1 MFFSDLLYYSHC
13 LATLSLLSLLLSLHK
28 SSTSFFSS
36 FPTLFCSSSS
46 LYCHTVPPS
55 SSTQCQ
61 FFRSFSLFPLFLI
74 CVLSVLSFSLTPP
87 LSLSFSSS
95 VSMSCCRVLESGSVT
110 GNRVPWDLCTLLL
123 RSENCLH
130 NMKGEREEGLRK
142 KTRQTKRKLEK
153 RGNKENERKN
163 WHWVE
168 EEGGTV

>member
-130 NMKGEREEGLRK
+130 NMKGELHVLMSYFTVKALDACVCVCMCVCVCVCVCVGTGDWGL
-142 KTRQTKRKLEK
+142 
-153 RGNKENERKN
+153 
-163 WHWVE
+163 
-168 EEGGTV
+168 